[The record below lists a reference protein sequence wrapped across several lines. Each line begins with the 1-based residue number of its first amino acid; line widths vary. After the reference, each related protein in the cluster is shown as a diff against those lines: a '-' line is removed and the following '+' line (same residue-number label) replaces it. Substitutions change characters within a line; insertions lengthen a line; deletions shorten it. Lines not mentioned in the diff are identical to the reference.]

1 MGRGMGTRW
10 AVRAD
15 RAFDGER
22 FLPGG
27 ATVLVEGDRIVGVEP
42 AAYALP
48 PEVPVTEAAG
58 TLLPGLVDCHVHLVA
73 SGAFPGTPGSLEWAG
88 SAAPDA
94 VDEVVT
100 ASLAAQVAGGVT
112 TVRDLG
118 DVGYRALA
126 HRGRETEGLPRVV
139 AAGPPITIPLG
150 HCHFLG
156 GEVDPDDPPTLD
168 RAVADRVER
177 GVDLVKVMASGGFL
191 TPGSD
196 QLGAQFEVGPL
207 RHVVEAA
214 HGAGLRVVAHTHSVA
229 GAEVAVAAGADGL
242 EHFTCLAEGG
252 AAAPPAL
259 LGRVAAAGI
268 TVDPTLGNDPSRFPP
283 VSAMPPHILEM
294 LERLGITD
302 RDEHFARAARNT
314 ARLREHGI
322 RVVSGL
328 DAGAMPAKPHGH
340 LWRSVAALVDG
351 GWPVADALAS
361 ATSVAA
367 EDCGVPAGRLAVGR
381 LADLLVVDGDLTTDV
396 TVLARPLAVWVGGVA
411 AVR

>member
-1 MGRGMGTRW
+1 
-10 AVRAD
+10 
-15 RAFDGER
+15 
-22 FLPGG
+22 
-27 ATVLVEGDRIVGVEP
+27 
-42 AAYALP
+42 
-48 PEVPVTEAAG
+48 VPVTEAAG

-88 SAAPDA
+88 SAAPGA

-100 ASLAAQVAGGVT
+100 ASLAAQVAAGVT

-118 DVGYRALA
+118 DVAYRTLA
-126 HRGRETEGLPRVV
+126 HRGREAEGLPRVV

-168 RAVADRVER
+168 SAVVERVEH

-196 QLGAQFEVGPL
+196 QLGAQFEVAPL
-207 RHVVEAA
+207 RHVVDAA
-214 HGAGLRVVAHTHSVA
+214 HAAGLRVVAHTHSVA
-229 GAEVAVAAGADGL
+229 GAEVAVEAGADGL

-252 AAAPPAL
+252 AAAPAAL
-259 LGRVAAAGI
+259 LDRVAAAGM
-268 TVDPTLGNDPSRFPP
+268 TVDPTLGQDPSRFPP

-302 RDEHFARAARNT
+302 RDAHFAQAARNT

-351 GWPVADALAS
+351 GWPVAEALAS

-367 EDCGVPAGRLAVGR
+367 EDCDVPAGRLAPGR
-381 LADLLVVDGDLTTDV
+381 LADLLVVDGDLAADV
-396 TVLARPLAVWVGGVA
+396 TVLARPVAVWVGGVA
-411 AVR
+411 VER

>member
-1 MGRGMGTRW
+1 MGTRW
-10 AVRAD
+10 AVRAGS
-15 RAFDGER
+15 AFDGER
-22 FLPGG
+22 FMPGG
-27 ATVLVEGDRIVGVEP
+27 ATVVIQGDRIVGVEP

-88 SAAPDA
+88 SAAPGA

-100 ASLAAQVAGGVT
+100 ASLAAQVAAGVT

-118 DVGYRALA
+118 DVAYRTLA
-126 HRGRETEGLPRVV
+126 HRGREAEGLPRVV

-168 RAVADRVER
+168 SAVAERVEH

-196 QLGAQFEVGPL
+196 QLGAQFEVAPL
-207 RHVVEAA
+207 RHVVDAA
-214 HGAGLRVVAHTHSVA
+214 HAAGLRVVAHTHSVA
-229 GAEVAVAAGADGL
+229 GAEVAVEAGADGL

-259 LGRVAAAGI
+259 LDRVAAAGM
-268 TVDPTLGNDPSRFPP
+268 TVDPTLGQDPSRFPP

-302 RDEHFARAARNT
+302 RDEHFARAAANT
-314 ARLREHGI
+314 LRLREHGI

-351 GWPVADALAS
+351 GWPVAEALAS

-367 EDCGVPAGRLAVGR
+367 EDCDVPAGRLAPGR
-381 LADLLVVDGDLTTDV
+381 LADLLVVDGDLSADV
-396 TVLARPLAVWVGGVA
+396 TVLARPVAVWVGGVA
-411 AVR
+411 VER